1 MSGLMR
7 KKRRRPE
14 LNLVPLIDVLVML
27 IFFAFVTMQFK
38 QATTMNLTL
47 PKVETAGKSELKDVL
62 TISIAKDGAVDL
74 NGKPASMETLEEIVK
89 EVGRITKDITVVI
102 RSDENTPLR
111 FVTPGDGHLPQAGP
125 EQDPAADALRRR
137 LKRLLEAIKRFGS

>member
-1 MSGLMR
+1 MSKGLYVKHR
-7 KKRRRPE
+7 KKPE

-47 PKVETAGKSELKDVL
+47 PKVETAGKSELKDSL
-62 TISIAKDGAVDL
+62 TISIAKEGLLDV
-74 NGKPASMETLEEIVK
+74 NGRQTTMDNLQQVVAS
-89 EVGRITKDITVVI
+89 VGRVSKDITVVI

-111 FVTPGDGHLPQAGP
+111 YVTQAMDICRKQG
-125 EQDPAADALRRR
+125 LNKIR
-137 LKRLLEAIKRFGS
+137 LQAR

>member
-1 MSGLMR
+1 MSGVYQ
-7 KKRRRPE
+7 KRRKRPE

-47 PKVETAGKSELKDVL
+47 PKVETAGKSELKQSI
-62 TISIAKDGAVDL
+62 TISLSKEGAVDL
-74 NGKPASMETLEEIVK
+74 EGQHVTMETLEGLVRK
-89 EVGRITKDITVVI
+89 LGVPKDTPVVI

-111 FVTPGDGHLPQAGP
+111 FVTQAMDTCRKQGLNKIHLQS
-125 EQDPAADALRRR
+125 R
-137 LKRLLEAIKRFGS
+137 

>member
-1 MSGLMR
+1 MSGIYQ
-7 KKRRRPE
+7 KRRKRPE

-47 PKVETAGKSELKDVL
+47 PKVETAGKSELKDSL
-62 TISIAKDGAVDL
+62 TISIAKEGVLDV
-74 NGKPASMETLEEIVK
+74 NGKPVTMENLQQQVAQIS
-89 EVGRITKDITVVI
+89 RISRDITVVI

-111 FVTPGDGHLPQAGP
+111 FVTEAMDICRKQGLNKIRLQA
-125 EQDPAADALRRR
+125 R
-137 LKRLLEAIKRFGS
+137 

>member
-1 MSGLMR
+1 MSGIYQ
-7 KKRRRPE
+7 KRRKRPE

-47 PKVETAGKSELKDVL
+47 PKVETAGKSELKESL
-62 TISIAKDGAVDL
+62 TISISKEGTVEVNGRPTTLAGLQDLVKQVGAI
-74 NGKPASMETLEEIVK
+74 S
-89 EVGRITKDITVVI
+89 KDITVLI

-111 FVTPGDGHLPQAGP
+111 YVTEAMDTCRKQGLNKI
-125 EQDPAADALRRR
+125 R
-137 LKRLLEAIKRFGS
+137 LQTK